1 MKELLKVEDIK
12 MYFPGPSRGIFSW
25 QGHIPV
31 KAVDGVSFT
40 LKKGETLGLVGES
53 GCGKSTIAR
62 AILQLHKP
70 TGGKV
75 FYSNM
80 ELTTTKEK
88 KLRAFREKAQII
100 FQDPYASLD
109 PRRSIGYTIGE
120 PLMLH
125 SNLTNEEISNKIE
138 DMLELVGLSKAYRNR
153 YPHEFSGGQRQRV
166 GIARALISNPDF
178 IIADEP
184 VSALDVSIQAQVI
197 NLLVD
202 LRNKLGLTFL
212 FISHDLRVVRYI
224 SDHVAVMYLGKM
236 VEKAPTEELYDSPSH
251 PYTQALLS
259 AVPKAKWQVEGTK
272 RIDLEGEVPSP
283 INPPSGCYFSPRCS
297 YATEECRRTA
307 PELKEISPDHLVAC
321 HLRT

>member
-125 SNLTNEEISNKIE
+125 SNLTNEEISNKVE

-224 SDHVAVMYLGKM
+224 SDHVAVMYLGKWLKKHPPRSYM
-236 VEKAPTEELYDSPSH
+236 TVHHTPILRLFSRLFPKQNGRLREQNELIWKGKFPV
-251 PYTQALLS
+251 L
-259 AVPKAKWQVEGTK
+259 
-272 RIDLEGEVPSP
+272 
-283 INPPSGCYFSPRCS
+283 
-297 YATEECRRTA
+297 
-307 PELKEISPDHLVAC
+307 
-321 HLRT
+321 